1 MEAFY
6 DELIDKAYDN
16 SIEEDDLSKLTL
28 EERLFYVLYTFNIE
42 IENGGLCQFFTNSS
56 KAFAPYI
63 SEYLK
68 QIGALEIKE
77 LFDNFVKNNNLDLN
91 DLSFFDINDLSEF
104 EEKVE
109 AYPFEEFD
117 DLYFIKTPS
126 LNDYLEEYYNK
137 VILK

>member
-1 MEAFY
+1 MENFY
-6 DELIDKAYDN
+6 NELIDKAYDN
-16 SIEEDDLSKLTL
+16 NIEEDDLSRLTN

-56 KAFAPYI
+56 KAFASYI
-63 SEYLK
+63 SEYLN

-77 LFDNFVKNNNLDLN
+77 LFDNFIKNNNIDLN
-91 DLSFFDINDLSEF
+91 DLSFFDIDDLSEF

-117 DLYFIKTPS
+117 DNYFTITPS
-126 LNDYLEEYYNK
+126 LDDYLEKYYNN